1 MSIIQLCSPKRI
13 TYSAPSPL
21 LIFHIVLAFYLKNGG
36 SGCLCVC
43 LCIYVW
49 VVVVETSG
57 GTQGETECKHSMSN
71 EIMTEI

>member
-1 MSIIQLCSPKRI
+1 MSW
-13 TYSAPSPL
+13 
-21 LIFHIVLAFYLKNGG
+21 
-36 SGCLCVC
+36 
-43 LCIYVW
+43 CIYVW